1 MTVMTVT
8 LSVMTDATDRKWEI
22 DPQGLTVQQIAER
35 CGYGDSAV
43 RGWSTQYNI
52 PFVRDGKRN
61 LYMEDGQRRF
71 QQILEWKSQ
80 GITESEIAERFAT
93 NSPSQPEA
101 PAINL
106 ESLIAESVSKA
117 VEKQTALAESYAKAT
132 HHIGRLEE
140 RVENTQK
147 LLEEKEAQLRLL
159 PGQVQEL
166 EVERATIANQLSDAT
181 VALEKSKQEWDSERS
196 KLIQDITVATQKE
209 NAATVAIDSLKRDLQ
224 AEQERKFDTQSKLK
238 LVEESKNQ
246 EITRL
251 TAELEKVLK
260 ESQFMR
266 EENEKLVEENKR
278 LERELEIE
286 CKKGILDKLFKK

>member
-1 MTVMTVT
+1 MTVT

-22 DPQGLTVQQIAER
+22 DPQGLTVQQISER
-35 CGYGDSAV
+35 SGYGESAV

-61 LYMEDGQRRF
+61 LYMEEGQLRF
-71 QQILEWKSQ
+71 QQILKWKSQ
-80 GITESEIAERFAT
+80 GVTESEIAERFAT
-93 NSPSQPEA
+93 NSPSQPEST

-117 VEKQTALAESYAKAT
+117 VSQQTALAESYAKAT

-147 LLEEKEAQLRLL
+147 LLEEKDAQLRLL
-159 PGQVQEL
+159 PAQVQDL
-166 EVERATIANQLSDAT
+166 EVERATLANQLSDMT
-181 VALEKSKQEWDSERS
+181 VALEKSKQEWDLERS

-209 NAATVAIDSLKRDLQ
+209 TAATVAIDSLKRDLQ
-224 AEQERKFDTQSKLK
+224 TEQERKFDLQSKLK
-238 LVEESKNQ
+238 AAEESKNQ
-246 EITRL
+246 EISRL
-251 TAELEKVLK
+251 SAELEKLVK
-260 ESQFMR
+260 ASQFLR
-266 EENEKLVEENKR
+266 EENLALAEENKR

-286 CKKGILDKLFKK
+286 RKKGVLDKLFKK

>member
-1 MTVMTVT
+1 MTVT

-22 DPQGLTVQQIAER
+22 DPQGLTVQQISER
-35 CGYGDSAV
+35 SGYGESAV

-61 LYMEDGQRRF
+61 LYMEEGQLRF
-71 QQILEWKSQ
+71 QQILKWKSQ
-80 GITESEIAERFAT
+80 GVTESEIAERFAT
-93 NSPSQPEA
+93 NSPSQPEST

-117 VEKQTALAESYAKAT
+117 VSQQTALAESYAKAT

-147 LLEEKEAQLRLL
+147 LLEEKDAQLRLL
-159 PGQVQEL
+159 PAQVQDL
-166 EVERATIANQLSDAT
+166 EVERATLANQLSDMT
-181 VALEKSKQEWDSERS
+181 VALEKSKQEWDLERS

-209 NAATVAIDSLKRDLQ
+209 TAATVAIDSLKRDLQ
-224 AEQERKFDTQSKLK
+224 TEQERKFDLQSKLK
-238 LVEESKNQ
+238 AAEESKNQ
-246 EITRL
+246 EISRL
-251 TAELEKVLK
+251 SAELEKLVK
-260 ESQFMR
+260 ASQFLR
-266 EENEKLVEENKR
+266 EENLAFAEENKR

-286 CKKGILDKLFKK
+286 RKKGVLDKLFKK